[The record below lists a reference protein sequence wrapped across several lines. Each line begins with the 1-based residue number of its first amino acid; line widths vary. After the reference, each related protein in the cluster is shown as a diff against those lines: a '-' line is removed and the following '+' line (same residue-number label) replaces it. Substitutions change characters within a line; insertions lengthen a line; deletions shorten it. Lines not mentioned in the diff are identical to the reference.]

1 VKPRHFFSAVA
12 TLLALLAG
20 WFAPPWSSFDQRW
33 PAPMAPAMPLQMFNA
48 ARKAAAHP
56 SFCVYEFQTYW
67 QFGKPCRVG

>member
-1 VKPRHFFSAVA
+1 M
-12 TLLALLAG
+12 LLALLAD

-56 SFCVYEFQTYW
+56 SFW
-67 QFGKPCRVG
+67 DRIDLN